1 MPERPAGGDAV
12 INPETHHE
20 KSDVSVRAL
29 VLFAVICVVSAVV
42 IHFVLL
48 FFFKS
53 LIRVEQK
60 RNTGTMTSMSRPADM
75 SVPKNQPLLQPFP
88 RMMQDGKVVQPYRN
102 TPVTDLGDMRGAE
115 QRALT
120 SYGWADREKGIVHMP
135 IDVAMRVTL
144 QRGLPVQ
151 TTSNG
156 APASA
161 GVSPP
166 AKAGAPSPSP
176 QGVHP

>member
-1 MPERPAGGDAV
+1 MPEHPQDGEAI

-29 VLFAVICVVSAVV
+29 FLFAVICAVSAVT
-42 IHFVLL
+42 IHLVLL

-53 LIRVEQK
+53 LVNFERR
-60 RNTGTMTSMSRPADM
+60 RNTGTMTSMARPADM
-75 SVPKNQPLLQPFP
+75 SVPKSQPLLQPFP
-88 RMMQDGKVVQPYRN
+88 RKMPTGEAMQPYRN

-120 SYGWADREKGIVHMP
+120 SYGWVDQQKGIVHMP

-151 TTSNG
+151 ASG

-161 GVSPP
+161 GN
-166 AKAGAPSPSP
+166 GAPSKPGARP
-176 QGVHP
+176 